1 MHRIIRHIAR
11 YYASSPQNAL
21 SHGSSMISAAS
32 RIRVP
37 TVLKHGARLGGRAAL
52 HTAKFG
58 GRAAVHIG
66 KLTWTHGP
74 RLAKHT
80 TKFMVKAALK
90 TFRLFKS

>member
-11 YYASSPQNAL
+11 YYAANPQNAV
-21 SHGSSMISAAS
+21 SHGSSAIKAAS
-32 RIRVP
+32 RIHVP
-37 TVLKHGARLGGRAAL
+37 TVLKHSAKLGGKAAF

-58 GRAAVHIG
+58 GKAAVHIG

-74 RLAKHT
+74 RVAKHT

-90 TFRLFKS
+90 TFKLFKS